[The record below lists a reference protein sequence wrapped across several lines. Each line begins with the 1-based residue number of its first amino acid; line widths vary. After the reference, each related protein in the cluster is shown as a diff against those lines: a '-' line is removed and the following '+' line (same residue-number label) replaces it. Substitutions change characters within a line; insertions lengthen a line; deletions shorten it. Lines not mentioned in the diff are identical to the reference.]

1 MRSIKNKVLP
11 KNKLGTAISYTMKQW
26 PYLVAYL
33 RHGMTEIDI
42 NYVENIIRD
51 IALGKKTGSSLVVK
65 SAGKSMRFGT
75 P

>member
-1 MRSIKNKVLP
+1 
-11 KNKLGTAISYTMKQW
+11 MKQW

-51 IALGKKTGSSLVVK
+51 IALGKKTGSVCHEGGFMK
-65 SAGKSMRFGT
+65 MH
-75 P
+75 